1 MSNKGVVLV
10 TGSSTGFGRLTSMA
24 LARRGYQVIASMR
37 DVTGR
42 NRRHAADLDALGRK
56 ENLRLG
62 VVELDVTDD
71 RSVNGA
77 VDRIVRDAGRI
88 DIVVNNA
95 GVSSWALT
103 ETSTIEQTKRL
114 FETNFFGVLRVNR
127 AVLPHMRARRSGLL
141 IHIGSIAGRLVMPS
155 LGIYCA
161 TKFALEAIAETLRY
175 ELSQLGID
183 SVIVEPGPYPTDIV
197 ANAADVTDPVR
208 AADYG
213 ALAEAPRKIR
223 DTLAAVDTNSQDVV
237 DRIIQLI
244 EMQAG
249 RRPLRTL
256 VGMEQFQR
264 VNDVALQYQTVVLQ
278 NSGFGE
284 LMTLRRLGLEVGS
297 SADRSS
303 GGKEIS

>member
-1 MSNKGVVLV
+1 MIDKGIVLV
-10 TGSSTGFGRLTSMA
+10 TGSSTGFGRLTSVA

-42 NRRHAADLDALGRK
+42 NRRHAADLEELGQK

-71 RSVNGA
+71 RSVNEA

-95 GVSSWALT
+95 GISFWALT
-103 ETSTIEQTKRL
+103 ETSTVEQTKRL

-127 AVLPHMRARRSGLL
+127 AVLPHMRKRRSGLL
-141 IHIGSIAGRLVMPS
+141 IHISSVGGRLVMPS

-161 TKFALEAIAETLRY
+161 TKFALEAMAETLRY

-183 SVIVEPGPYPTDIV
+183 SVIVEPGPYPTEIV

-213 ALAEAPRKIR
+213 ALAEAPRKVR
-223 DTLAAVDTNSQDVV
+223 GALAAADTNSQDVV
-237 DRIIQLI
+237 DRVIQLI

-249 RRPLRTL
+249 GRPVRTL
-256 VGMEQFQR
+256 VGVKQFQPI
-264 VNDVALQYQTVVLQ
+264 NDVALQWQTVVLQ

-284 LMTLRRLGLEVGS
+284 LMILRRPELEVG
-297 SADRSS
+297 
-303 GGKEIS
+303 

>member
-1 MSNKGVVLV
+1 MSDKGVVLV
-10 TGSSTGFGRLTSMA
+10 TGSSTGFGRLTSVA

-42 NRRHAADLDALGRK
+42 NRRHAADLEELGQK

-71 RSVNGA
+71 RSVNEA
-77 VDRIVRDAGRI
+77 VDRIVRNAGRI

-95 GVSSWALT
+95 GISCWALT
-103 ETSTIEQTKRL
+103 ETSTVEQTKQL

-127 AVLPHMRARRSGLL
+127 AVLPHMRKRRSGLL
-141 IHIGSIAGRLVMPS
+141 IHISSVAGRLVMPS

-161 TKFALEAIAETLRY
+161 TKFALEAMAETLRY

-213 ALAEAPRKIR
+213 ALAEVPRKVR
-223 DTLAAVDTNSQDVV
+223 DTLAAADTNSQDVI
-237 DRIIQLI
+237 DRVIQLI

-249 RRPLRTL
+249 SRPLRTL
-256 VGMEQFQR
+256 VGTEQFR
-264 VNDVALQYQTVVLQ
+264 PVNDIALQWQTVVLQ
-278 NSGFGE
+278 NFGFGE
-284 LMTLRRLGLEVGS
+284 LVTLRRSELEVG
-297 SADRSS
+297 
-303 GGKEIS
+303 

>member
-1 MSNKGVVLV
+1 MSDQGVVLV
-10 TGSSTGFGRLTSMA
+10 TGSSTGFGRLTSVA

-42 NRRHAADLDALGRK
+42 NRRHAADLEVLGQQ

-71 RSVNGA
+71 RSVNDA
-77 VDRIVRDAGRI
+77 VDHIVRNAGRI

-95 GVSSWALT
+95 GISCWALT
-103 ETSTIEQTKRL
+103 ETSTVEQTKQL

-127 AVLPHMRARRSGLL
+127 AVLPHMRKRRSGLL
-141 IHIGSIAGRLVMPS
+141 IHISSVAGRLVMPS

-161 TKFALEAIAETLRY
+161 SKFALEAMAETLRY

-183 SVIVEPGPYPTDIV
+183 SVIVEPGPYPTDIF

-208 AADYG
+208 TAEYG
-213 ALAEAPRKIR
+213 ALAEIPRNMR
-223 DTLAAVDTNSQDVV
+223 DGLAAVDTNSHDVV
-237 DRIIQLI
+237 DRVIQLI

-249 RRPLRTL
+249 SRPVRTL
-256 VGMEQFQR
+256 VGAEQFGP
-264 VNDVALQYQTVVLQ
+264 VNDVALQWQAVLLQ

-284 LMTLRRLGLEVGS
+284 LMMLRRPELEAG
-297 SADRSS
+297 
-303 GGKEIS
+303 

>member
-1 MSNKGVVLV
+1 MSDKAVVLV
-10 TGSSTGFGRLTSMA
+10 TGSSTGFGRLTSVA

-42 NRRHAADLDALGRK
+42 NRRHAADLEVLGQQ

-71 RSVNGA
+71 RSVNDA
-77 VDRIVRDAGRI
+77 VDHIVRNAGRI

-95 GVSSWALT
+95 GISCWALT
-103 ETSTIEQTKRL
+103 ETSTVEQTKQL

-127 AVLPHMRARRSGLL
+127 AVLPHMRKRRSGLL
-141 IHIGSIAGRLVMPS
+141 IHISSVAGRLVMPS

-161 TKFALEAIAETLRY
+161 SKFALEAMAETLRY

-183 SVIVEPGPYPTDIV
+183 SVIVEPGPYPTDIF

-208 AADYG
+208 TAEYG
-213 ALAEAPRKIR
+213 ALAEIPRNMR
-223 DTLAAVDTNSQDVV
+223 DGLAAVDTNSQDVV
-237 DRIIQLI
+237 DRVIQLI

-249 RRPLRTL
+249 SRPVRTL
-256 VGMEQFQR
+256 VGAEQFGP
-264 VNDVALQYQTVVLQ
+264 VNDVALQWQAVLLQ

-284 LMTLRRLGLEVGS
+284 LMMLRRPELEAG
-297 SADRSS
+297 
-303 GGKEIS
+303 